1 MEPPVVLPA
10 LRPKCQECKEPIM
23 ATLPTSPAFNPPT
36 PSLEP
41 DESIVR
47 VNLGVVEIGARMSQQ
62 PKDIKNAFPVTHI
75 PNGK

>member
-1 MEPPVVLPA
+1 
-10 LRPKCQECKEPIM
+10 M

-41 DESIVR
+41 DEQIVR
-47 VNLGVVEIGARMSQQ
+47 INLGVVEIGNRQSQQ
-62 PKDIKNAFPVTHI
+62 PKDIKNGFPIAHL